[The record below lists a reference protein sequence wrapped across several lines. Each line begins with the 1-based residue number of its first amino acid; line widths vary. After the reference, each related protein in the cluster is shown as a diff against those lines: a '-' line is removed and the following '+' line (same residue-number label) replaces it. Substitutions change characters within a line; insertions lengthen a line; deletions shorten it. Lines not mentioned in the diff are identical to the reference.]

1 MHKVVIEHMHPS
13 AGIDIKNQLISQG
26 FKIDQDFVWKY
37 IGAHYDTDGFQAVTP
52 RQVIFEFK
60 NPADATFFKLKWT

>member
-1 MHKVVIEHMHPS
+1 MHKVVIEHMTPMS
-13 AGIDIKNQLISQG
+13 GVDLKNQLISQG
-26 FKIDQDFVWKY
+26 LVIGQDFDWKY
-37 IGAHYDTDGFQAVTP
+37 IGAQYNSDGFQAVAP